1 MRSQFA
7 LISCAALL
15 AGCINLAPTYRRPVA
30 PIPAVVAN
38 SYGATSQPADL
49 APGAWRT
56 FFGDPKLEDVIAE
69 ALANNRDLRIAMA
82 NVTIARANYLSQR
95 SQLFPT
101 ISANAGANFS
111 GAPAATSRGGTGY
124 VNEHIYSADVGFS
137 GWELDFFGR
146 LRNLSKAAREQYF
159 AAQET
164 QREAQITLVGQVAQ
178 AWLTLAAD
186 RSSLAVDRRTLAA
199 AQASLRLTSA
209 MYGNGEAALTDVD
222 QAKTLI
228 DQANYAVGHDSVL
241 VRQDED
247 ALGLLVGAPV
257 PETLLPDGIDDEAG
271 VIGALPTGVPSSV
284 LLTRPD
290 VVSAEDQLKAAN
302 ADIGAAR
309 AAFFPQITLTG
320 SGGFISTALS
330 TLFRGASAT
339 WSFIPQAS
347 LPLFTGGRNRAG
359 LLQAKGERDLAKATY
374 EKTIQ
379 TAFRETADALAQKDE
394 IDDELAAQQALVADS
409 ADAVRLTTA
418 QYRAGSASYLN
429 VLTAQRTLFS
439 AELSLAATRE
449 LASTNLVALYQALG
463 GGL

>member
-1 MRSQFA
+1 
-7 LISCAALL
+7 
-15 AGCINLAPTYRRPVA
+15 
-30 PIPAVVAN
+30 
-38 SYGATSQPADL
+38 
-49 APGAWRT
+49 
-56 FFGDPKLEDVIAE
+56 
-69 ALANNRDLRIAMA
+69 
-82 NVTIARANYLSQR
+82 
-95 SQLFPT
+95 
-101 ISANAGANFS
+101 
-111 GAPAATSRGGTGY
+111 
-124 VNEHIYSADVGFS
+124 
-137 GWELDFFGR
+137 
-146 LRNLSKAAREQYF
+146 
-159 AAQET
+159 
-164 QREAQITLVGQVAQ
+164 
-178 AWLTLAAD
+178 
-186 RSSLAVDRRTLAA
+186 
-199 AQASLRLTSA
+199 
-209 MYGNGEAALTDVD
+209 
-222 QAKTLI
+222 
-228 DQANYAVGHDSVL
+228 
-241 VRQDED
+241 
-247 ALGLLVGAPV
+247 
-257 PETLLPDGIDDEAG
+257 
-271 VIGALPTGVPSSV
+271 
-284 LLTRPD
+284 
-290 VVSAEDQLKAAN
+290 
-302 ADIGAAR
+302 
-309 AAFFPQITLTG
+309 QITLTG